1 MQGKTVSRAA
11 APLLLL
17 PPPNPSCTRYT
28 NSSSHLVL
36 LEDASYVLGKEA
48 AQKAALVLEEHNTP
62 KPALDY
68 LILVLTQVR

>member
-11 APLLLL
+11 APLLPL
-17 PPPNPSCTRYT
+17 PPPNPRCT

-48 AQKAALVLEEHNTP
+48 AQKAALVLEEP
-62 KPALDY
+62 QY
-68 LILVLTQVR
+68 S